1 MLLPFIGNTATHTD
15 AVKILVTIVIK
26 GNAKEVFLKCTEGL
40 RSIVWQRE
48 SYHDDDGD
56 GEAAMTKKLAFDDQ
70 PTEVDPVIQ
79 TLELYGAS
87 KKGIPRSTHTKPEYL
102 HGYGRK
108 VQLDF

>member
-15 AVKILVTIVIK
+15 AVRILNTIVTK

-40 RSIVWQRE
+40 RSIAWQRE

-56 GEAAMTKKLAFDDQ
+56 GEAAMTKKLTVEDQ

-87 KKGIPRSTHTKPEYL
+87 RKGISRSTRTKPEYL
-102 HGYGRK
+102 HGYGRRI
-108 VQLDF
+108 LAHF